1 MEYQGYHFYC
11 HNRRLFGQYWY
22 NEPPKA
28 AIVLVHGMGEH
39 SGRYSGSLIPELV
52 DAGFAVFGYDLF
64 GHGHS
69 EGKRGCCPSFKAVLN
84 SLEAVCMKKAEIF
97 PELDLF
103 LYGHSLGGNLVLNY
117 AMNKEIHCKGL
128 ILSSPYLEL
137 AFDPP
142 SWKLFLG
149 KLCLYLYPK
158 ITLTSGIDPKFISR
172 VAEEVEKYKDDP
184 LVHNKV
190 SPLYTFPI
198 LESGQWIMQNPDKL
212 TIKTLLFHGTGDYIT
227 SHWASK
233 AFAKQ
238 SPLID
243 LKLYKG
249 GYHELHNDLQKEDLF
264 KTVIDWLNEQL
275 EAKQVNDL
283 NTTQK

>member
-1 MEYQGYHFYC
+1 MEYQGYHFFC

-22 NEPPKA
+22 DDNPKA
-28 AIVLVHGMGEH
+28 VIVLVHGMGEH

-52 DAGFAVFGYDLF
+52 AAGFAVFGYDLF

-84 SLEAVCMKKAEIF
+84 SLGAVCMKKAEIF
-97 PELDLF
+97 PVLDLF

-142 SWKLFLG
+142 AWKLFLG

-158 ITLTSGIDPKFISR
+158 IILTSGIDPKFITR

-190 SPLYTFPI
+190 SPLYTFPTVDRPVRI
-198 LESGQWIMQNPDKL
+198 VQNLAKR
-212 TIKTLLFHGTGDYIT
+212 TI
-227 SHWASK
+227 
-233 AFAKQ
+233 
-238 SPLID
+238 
-243 LKLYKG
+243 
-249 GYHELHNDLQKEDLF
+249 EDWRF
-264 KTVIDWLNEQL
+264 YSRGEQL
-275 EAKQVNDL
+275 GRVGLSTLSAVQVRL
-283 NTTQK
+283 